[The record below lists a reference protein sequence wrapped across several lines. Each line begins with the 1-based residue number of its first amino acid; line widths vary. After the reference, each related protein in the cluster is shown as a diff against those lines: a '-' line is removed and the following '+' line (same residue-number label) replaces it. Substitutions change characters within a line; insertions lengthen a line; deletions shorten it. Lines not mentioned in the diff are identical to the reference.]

1 MFNKKI
7 GGMMKMAKG
16 NNRSLLLAGLAA
28 GAYAYFSKQENRE
41 KALVA
46 FNNTKTKVNS
56 FIESQKHTQTNTT
69 KQGHSDPHDVDDNT
83 MVDEGAMTSV
93 QYYNDEVQ
101 SKTKNKDSVS
111 NNENEENTTTTL
123 NN

>member
-1 MFNKKI
+1 
-7 GGMMKMAKG
+7 MKMAKG

-28 GAYAYFSKQENRE
+28 GAYAYFSKQENRD

-56 FIESQKHTQTNTT
+56 YLDSQKTNKMEMT
-69 KQGHSDPHDVDDNT
+69 KAGHSDPHDIDDNN

-101 SKTKNKDSVS
+101 SKLKKSDKKEVDEITTF
-111 NNENEENTTTTL
+111 ENHI
-123 NN
+123 

>member
-1 MFNKKI
+1 
-7 GGMMKMAKG
+7 MKMAKG

-28 GAYAYFSKQENRE
+28 GAYAYFSKPENRE

-56 FIESQKHTQTNTT
+56 FIESQKHTQANST

>member
-28 GAYAYFSKQENRE
+28 GAYAYFSKPENRE

-56 FIESQKHTQTNTT
+56 FIESQKHAQTNST

>member
-28 GAYAYFSKQENRE
+28 GAYAYFSKPENRE

-56 FIESQKHTQTNTT
+56 FIESQKHAQTNST

-111 NNENEENTTTTL
+111 NNENEENSTTTL

>member
-1 MFNKKI
+1 
-7 GGMMKMAKG
+7 MKMAKG

-28 GAYAYFSKQENRE
+28 GAYAYFSKPENRE
-41 KALVA
+41 KAMVA

-56 FIESQKHTQTNTT
+56 FIESQKHSQTNST
-69 KQGHSDPHDVDDNT
+69 KQGHSDPHDVDDNN
-83 MVDEGAMTSV
+83 MVDEGAMTSI

-111 NNENEENTTTTL
+111 NNENVENLTTSNEQL
-123 NN
+123 I

>member
-1 MFNKKI
+1 
-7 GGMMKMAKG
+7 MKMAKG

-28 GAYAYFSKQENRE
+28 GAYAYFSKPENRE
-41 KALVA
+41 KAMVA

-56 FIESQKHTQTNTT
+56 FIESQKLNQTNST
-69 KQGHSDPHDVDDNT
+69 KHGHSDPYDLDDNN

-111 NNENEENTTTTL
+111 NNENEKNATTTL

>member
-1 MFNKKI
+1 
-7 GGMMKMAKG
+7 MAKG

-28 GAYAYFSKQENRE
+28 GAYAYFSKQENRD

-56 FIESQKHTQTNTT
+56 YLDSQKTNKMEMT
-69 KQGHSDPHDVDDNT
+69 KAGHSDPHDIDDNN

-101 SKTKNKDSVS
+101 SKLKKSDKKEVDEITTF
-111 NNENEENTTTTL
+111 ENHI
-123 NN
+123 

>member
-1 MFNKKI
+1 
-7 GGMMKMAKG
+7 MKMAKG

-28 GAYAYFSKQENRE
+28 GAYAYFSKPENRE

-56 FIESQKHTQTNTT
+56 FIESQKHTQTNST

-111 NNENEENTTTTL
+111 SNENEENATTTL

>member
-1 MFNKKI
+1 
-7 GGMMKMAKG
+7 MAKG

-28 GAYAYFSKQENRE
+28 GAYAYFSKPENRE

-56 FIESQKHTQTNTT
+56 FIESQKHAQTNST

-101 SKTKNKDSVS
+101 SKTKNKDLVN
-111 NNENEENTTTTL
+111 NNENEENTNTL

>member
-1 MFNKKI
+1 
-7 GGMMKMAKG
+7 MAKG

-28 GAYAYFSKQENRE
+28 GAYAYFSKPENRE

-56 FIESQKHTQTNTT
+56 FIESQKHTQTNST
-69 KQGHSDPHDVDDNT
+69 KQGHPDPYDVDDNT

-101 SKTKNKDSVS
+101 SETKNKDSVS
-111 NNENEENTTTTL
+111 NNKNEDNTTTTL

>member
-1 MFNKKI
+1 
-7 GGMMKMAKG
+7 MKMAKG

-28 GAYAYFSKQENRE
+28 GAYAYFSKPENRD
-41 KALVA
+41 KAMVA

-56 FIESQKHTQTNTT
+56 FIESQKLNQTNST
-69 KQGHSDPHDVDDNT
+69 KQGHSDPHDVDDNN

-111 NNENEENTTTTL
+111 TNENEATTTL

>member
-1 MFNKKI
+1 
-7 GGMMKMAKG
+7 
-16 NNRSLLLAGLAA
+16 
-28 GAYAYFSKQENRE
+28 
-41 KALVA
+41 
-46 FNNTKTKVNS
+46 
-56 FIESQKHTQTNTT
+56 QTNST

-101 SKTKNKDSVS
+101 SKTKNKDLVS
-111 NNENEENTTTTL
+111 NNEKEENTTTTL

>member
-28 GAYAYFSKQENRE
+28 GAYAYFSKPENRE

-56 FIESQKHTQTNTT
+56 FIESQKHAQTNST

-111 NNENEENTTTTL
+111 NNENAENTTTTL

>member
-28 GAYAYFSKQENRE
+28 GAYAYFSKPENRE

-56 FIESQKHTQTNTT
+56 FIESQKHTQNNYT

-111 NNENEENTTTTL
+111 NNENEEKTTTL